1 MNHEIIIETEVDGAE
16 EYADLLRQVIPAA
29 LDAK

>member
-16 EYADLLRQVIPAA
+16 EYADLLECVADLKREHE
-29 LDAK
+29 